1 MDFLRGCSV
10 AAIVDGRRLLKVWF
24 RCHRVPSW
32 YPVTATQYAFL
43 WTSCRVELALA
54 AEFARTAG
62 LVGEDRVS
70 LSGLPARR
78 TSRFSIQPVR
88 RPAGS
93 RASILMCRQYALSS
107 PISAGQGGRSAAAPW
122 LTPQS
127 RRPTTGPDSISALV
141 AATACLI
148 STPHTQ
154 SGALRSDNQTL
165 GGRGWFG
172 TVVAGFDYQFAGP
185 FIAGVFGDG
194 ISPTFTASG
203 KILIEERVDRSS
215 RTGPGLQVY
224 APATCSRPTCSLI
237 WRLHAV
243 AFFGCTLVRLRHP
256 EQARA

>member
-1 MDFLRGCSV
+1 M
-10 AAIVDGRRLLKVWF
+10 
-24 RCHRVPSW
+24 
-32 YPVTATQYAFL
+32 
-43 WTSCRVELALA
+43 
-54 AEFARTAG
+54 
-62 LVGEDRVS
+62 
-70 LSGLPARR
+70 
-78 TSRFSIQPVR
+78 
-88 RPAGS
+88 
-93 RASILMCRQYALSS
+93 
-107 PISAGQGGRSAAAPW
+107 PW

-154 SGALRSDNQTL
+154 SGALRSDNQAL

-203 KILIEERVDRSS
+203 KILIEKRVDRSS
-215 RTGPGLQVY
+215 RTGSGLQVY

-243 AFFGCTLVRLRHP
+243 AFFRMYTCSTSASRAGPSLTPWRRQP
-256 EQARA
+256 TMAGSSARARKRCCPRSPACRSRANIASLQTIRTALVYRFGVR

>member
-32 YPVTATQYAFL
+32 CPVTATQHAFL
-43 WTSCRVELALA
+43 QTSCRVELALA
-54 AEFARTAG
+54 AEFARTAW

-88 RPAGS
+88 HPAGS
-93 RASILMCRQYALSS
+93 RAS
-107 PISAGQGGRSAAAPW
+107 
-122 LTPQS
+122 PQS

-243 AFFGCTLVRLRHP
+243 RFFGCTLVRLRHP